1 MIPAD
6 IRFPLERANGI
17 QIIKTAAALA
27 ERADH
32 VTLLVRQSDPR
43 TTAEILAL
51 FGVSPSDRL
60 EVARL
65 AVGHRRGAVGVSRLG
80 FLLKAGWRSW
90 RALRHGGVVYT
101 RDLQLAELLLHLP
114 LRSGRLVY
122 EAHAVEAVLYE
133 ERGRIYGTDEVP
145 GASKTRRLA
154 RRERRVWRKADA
166 FVATTRGI
174 ASAFQ
179 TRHGSRERIHVIP
192 NGCDVA
198 SDTAPPLPQDDPPRI
213 VYAGQLYPWKG
224 VDVLIEAMKGVRAAR
239 LVVLGGLEGERDLA
253 RVRGLVESSGLADRI
268 ELRGHRP
275 HAEVAAELLRA
286 RIVVVPFLESA
297 MTIAHTSPIKAFEAM
312 AAGRPIVA
320 SDLPSTREI
329 LRHEHDSLLVPPGRA
344 DALADAIQRLLDDAP
359 LAERLASAAF
369 SRARQHSWRARA
381 GRLIE
386 AMEAAA

>member
-17 QIIKTAAALA
+17 QIVKTAAALA
-27 ERADH
+27 ERGAR
-32 VTLLVRQSDPR
+32 VTLVVRQSDPR
-43 TTAEILAL
+43 TTDEILAL
-51 FGVSPSDRL
+51 YRVSPSDRL
-60 EVARL
+60 EITRL
-65 AVGHRRGAVGVSRLG
+65 GVGHRPGATSVSRVG
-80 FLLKAGWRSW
+80 FLFKAGFRSW
-90 RALRHGGVVYT
+90 RALRHGAVLYT

-114 LRSGRLVY
+114 FRRGRLVY

-133 ERGRIYGTDEVP
+133 ERGRIYGTGEVP
-145 GASKTRRLA
+145 RASKTRRLD
-154 RRERRVWRKADA
+154 RRERRVWRRADA
-166 FVATTRGI
+166 FIATTRGI
-174 ASAFQ
+174 AGALES
-179 TRHGSRERIHVIP
+179 RHGSRERIHVIP
-192 NGCDVA
+192 NGCDVD
-198 SDTAPPLPQDDPPRI
+198 SDTAPSLPRDDPPRI

-224 VDVLIEAMKGVRAAR
+224 VDVLIEAMKRVRAAR
-239 LVVLGGLEGERDLA
+239 LVILGGLEGERDLA
-253 RVRGLVESSGLADRI
+253 RVRRLVESSGLEDRV

-275 HAEVAAELLRA
+275 HAEVAGELLRA

-344 DALADAIQRLLDDAP
+344 DALADAIERLLDDAP

-369 SRARQHSWRARA
+369 AGARQHSWRARA

-386 AMEAAA
+386 VMDTAA

>member
-6 IRFPLERANGI
+6 IRFPIERANGI
-17 QIIKTAAALA
+17 QIVKTAAALA
-27 ERADH
+27 ERGAR
-32 VTLLVRQSDPR
+32 VRLVVRQSDPR
-43 TTAEILAL
+43 PTAEILAL
-51 FGVSPSDRL
+51 YGVSPSDRL
-60 EVARL
+60 EITRL
-65 AVGHRRGAVGVSRLG
+65 AVGHRPGVVGLSRLG
-80 FLLKAGWRSW
+80 FLLKAGLRSW
-90 RALRHGGVVYT
+90 SALRHGDVLYT
-101 RDLQLAELLLHLP
+101 RDLQLAELLLLLP
-114 LRSGRLVY
+114 LRRGKLVY
-122 EAHAVEAVLYE
+122 EAHAVEAVLYA
-133 ERGRIYGTDEVP
+133 ERGQIYGTGEVP
-145 GASKTRRLA
+145 RASKARRLD
-154 RRERRVWRKADA
+154 RRERRVWRRADA

-174 ASAFQ
+174 AGAFES
-179 TRHGSRERIHVIP
+179 RHGPRERVHVIP
-192 NGCDVA
+192 NGCDVD
-198 SDTAPPLPQDDPPRI
+198 SDTAPPLPRDDPPRI

-224 VDVLIEAMKGVRAAR
+224 VDVLIEAMQRVKAAR

-253 RVRGLVESSGLADRI
+253 RVRRLVQSSGLEDRV

-275 HAEVAAELLRA
+275 HAEVAGELLRA
-286 RIVVVPFLESA
+286 RVVVVPFLESA

-344 DALADAIQRLLDDAP
+344 DALAEAIGRLLDDAL

-369 SRARQHSWRARA
+369 AGARQHSWHARA